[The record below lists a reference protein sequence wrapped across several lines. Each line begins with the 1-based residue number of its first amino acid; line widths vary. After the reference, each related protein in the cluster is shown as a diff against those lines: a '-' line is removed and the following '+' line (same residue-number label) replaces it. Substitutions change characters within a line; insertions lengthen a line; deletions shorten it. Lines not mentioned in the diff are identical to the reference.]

1 MIKAGLFTTI
11 LSLLLLA
18 ACDSGINNSTETSNG
33 APNKKENAI
42 PGEVKQLYEEVKLH
56 PDSAGLR
63 LRLATSLD
71 SIKFYEEALQQMDS
85 LISKDSLNY
94 GLWYTNGRIA
104 EDAGDTLQAMQSY
117 DRAIRVYPSADAML
131 SLANLYAEQKNERS
145 LIICA
150 NVKRLRLGREYDAHA
165 AFVSGIYNARTKN
178 NPAALKFFDECIAND
193 YTYMEAYIE
202 KGLLYFDSKQYR
214 EALNVF
220 SFASTVNA
228 LDSDPYYWMGRCYEM
243 LNVKDTAILRFK
255 QSLNLSKNDKATED
269 ALKRLGE

>member
-1 MIKAGLFTTI
+1 M
-11 LSLLLLA
+11 
-18 ACDSGINNSTETSNG
+18 
-33 APNKKENAI
+33 
-42 PGEVKQLYEEVKLH
+42 
-56 PDSAGLR
+56 
-63 LRLATSLD
+63 
-71 SIKFYEEALQQMDS
+71 
-85 LISKDSLNY
+85 
-94 GLWYTNGRIA
+94 
-104 EDAGDTLQAMQSY
+104 
-117 DRAIRVYPSADAML
+117 
-131 SLANLYAEQKNERS
+131 
-145 LIICA
+145 
-150 NVKRLRLGREYDAHA
+150 
-165 AFVSGIYNARTKN
+165 
-178 NPAALKFFDECIAND
+178 KFFDECIAND